1 MANPGRAVPVPCQM
15 PIAGR
20 DVHVPIMPDPIHPAP
35 PRGCHARQS
44 LQAPLY
50 CNCPLFLSLPL
61 LSGTFLTRPLPA
73 TSHQPAQPPPASSNQ
88 SAQPPPASSHRSPDL
103 YQPRLSRRP
112 DLYQPRLIGRSTFA
126 CVQFSSFTSGHN
138 HRDLGYCRD
147 KLSSPTIEP
156 FCRYTGYFGS
166 MIHLV
171 CELSH

>member
-1 MANPGRAVPVPCQM
+1 MAGMCTSPSCLPTS
-15 PIAGR
+15 I
-20 DVHVPIMPDPIHPAP
+20 
-35 PRGCHARQS
+35 
-44 LQAPLY
+44 PLY
-50 CNCPLFLSLPL
+50 SGAVMPGNRSRLPCNVIARFFFPCPCSLVLSLHDL
-61 LSGTFLTRPLPA
+61 Y
-73 TSHQPAQPPPASSNQ
+73 QPAQPLPASSNQ
-88 SAQPPPASSHRSPDL
+88 PAQPPPASSHRSPDL
-103 YQPRLSRRP
+103 YQPRLSSRS

-147 KLSSPTIEP
+147 NLSSPTIEP